1 MTAFSFLCSWVL
13 VLICIFCCIDVFSES
28 IDDELD
34 EWLKVQAPPNHV
46 NILPEE
52 QENDT
57 HIFRGR
63 QSSFD
68 FISNMWENFSV
79 NDYAPIDGKKKRKR
93 AWIACLPSPS
103 LKLSIW
109 LCAMKRRIRWNQK
122 ECCNMSKKSW
132 RSRITKACCSS
143 PHTSLHIFTTVW
155 SA

>member
-79 NDYAPIDGKKKRKR
+79 NDYAPIDGKKKEKELGLL
-93 AWIACLPSPS
+93 AYHHHPSNFQYD
-103 LKLSIW
+103 
-109 LCAMKRRIRWNQK
+109 CARWK
-122 ECCNMSKKSW
+122 EG
-132 RSRITKACCSS
+132 
-143 PHTSLHIFTTVW
+143 
-155 SA
+155 